1 MDMQNL
7 VLTLAVS
14 PVSFFPFSM
23 LMASLNRALCPIIYS
38 YADQVQR
45 DDFN

>member
-14 PVSFFPFSM
+14 PVSLSLLNANGIIEQGSM
-23 LMASLNRALCPIIYS
+23 PHHLFLCRPS
-38 YADQVQR
+38 AA
-45 DDFN
+45 